1 MAEAPPKRPAD
12 AEQPAVVKKYAN
24 RRLYNT
30 ATSSYVTLDELSR
43 MVRAGRHFVVYDA
56 KTGEDLTRSILTQII
71 LEEDSKGRNLLPINF
86 LRQLIGYY
94 DDSLRAFLPRYLELS
109 MENFAA
115 NQEQIRRYIE
125 GTFGQFFPL
134 GQFEDM
140 ARQNMA
146 LFQRAATMF
155 APPKPSGNAADGP
168 GEDNSASAHEPA
180 RRPALRH
187 LRRNQ
192 GAQRQDRGSAK
203 ADLRAGRDPGAEGVS
218 GLATDTAGLFGRLRP
233 DSHARSPT
241 RSDLTGRYQGL
252 CKAARPG
259 QRACELAAVLPP
271 FPGAKSAPDNVR
283 IILAPPHGDL
293 GRDRRVGSL
302 RSPR

>member
-1 MAEAPPKRPAD
+1 
-12 AEQPAVVKKYAN
+12 
-24 RRLYNT
+24 
-30 ATSSYVTLDELSR
+30 
-43 MVRAGRHFVVYDA
+43 VVYDA

-155 APPKPSGNAADGP
+155 APPEPSGNAADGS
-168 GEDNSASAHEPA
+168 GEGNNIAAHQTGARADTSAEIK
-180 RRPALRH
+180 AL
-187 LRRNQ
+187 
-192 GAQRQDRGSAK
+192 SAK
-203 ADLRAGRDPGAEGVS
+203 IEDLQKQICALVETRAPKD
-218 GLATDTAGLFGRLRP
+218 
-233 DSHARSPT
+233 
-241 RSDLTGRYQGL
+241 
-252 CKAARPG
+252 
-259 QRACELAAVLPP
+259 
-271 FPGAKSAPDNVR
+271 
-283 IILAPPHGDL
+283 
-293 GRDRRVGSL
+293 
-302 RSPR
+302 

>member
-1 MAEAPPKRPAD
+1 MAEAPPKRQAD
-12 AEQPAVVKKYAN
+12 ADQPAVVKKYAN

-43 MVRAGRHFVVYDA
+43 IVRAGQHFVVYDA

-86 LRQLIGYY
+86 LRQLIGFY

-155 APPKPSGNAADGP
+155 TPPKRSGNAEDHSAD
-168 GEDNSASAHEPA
+168 EDSGLGHAP
-180 RRPALRH
+180 RPATAPDTSAEIKAL
-187 LRRNQ
+187 
-192 GAQRQDRGSAK
+192 GAKIEDLQRQICA
-203 ADLRAGRDPGAEGVS
+203 LVE
-218 GLATDTAGLFGRLRP
+218 
-233 DSHARSPT
+233 ARSPK
-241 RSDLTGRYQGL
+241 D
-252 CKAARPG
+252 
-259 QRACELAAVLPP
+259 
-271 FPGAKSAPDNVR
+271 
-283 IILAPPHGDL
+283 
-293 GRDRRVGSL
+293 
-302 RSPR
+302 

>member
-1 MAEAPPKRPAD
+1 
-12 AEQPAVVKKYAN
+12 
-24 RRLYNT
+24 
-30 ATSSYVTLDELSR
+30 

-125 GTFGQFFPL
+125 GTFGQFFPM

-146 LFQRAATMF
+146 LLQRAATMF
-155 APPKPSGNAADGP
+155 TPPKAGNAAHG
-168 GEDNSASAHEPA
+168 
-180 RRPALRH
+180 
-187 LRRNQ
+187 
-192 GAQRQDRGSAK
+192 
-203 ADLRAGRDPGAEGVS
+203 RAAEGN
-218 GLATDTAGLFGRLRP
+218 AGGHDPSSETMSAPGTSAEIKAL
-233 DSHARSPT
+233 
-241 RSDLTGRYQGL
+241 SDKIEDLQKQIGAL
-252 CKAARPG
+252 VEARPPK
-259 QRACELAAVLPP
+259 A
-271 FPGAKSAPDNVR
+271 
-283 IILAPPHGDL
+283 
-293 GRDRRVGSL
+293 
-302 RSPR
+302 

>member
-1 MAEAPPKRPAD
+1 M
-12 AEQPAVVKKYAN
+12 
-24 RRLYNT
+24 
-30 ATSSYVTLDELSR
+30 
-43 MVRAGRHFVVYDA
+43 VYDA

-155 APPKPSGNAADGP
+155 APPNAFGQRRGRTRRGEHLRAPDLRERKP
-168 GEDNSASAHEPA
+168 
-180 RRPALRH
+180 RH
-187 LRRNQ
+187 VRRNQ
-192 GAQRQDRGSAK
+192 GAQRQDRRPAK
-203 ADLRAGRDPGAEGVS
+203 ADLRAGRDPRTEGLRARIALDPCSRSARNLRLSS
-218 GLATDTAGLFGRLRP
+218 G
-233 DSHARSPT
+233 
-241 RSDLTGRYQGL
+241 
-252 CKAARPG
+252 
-259 QRACELAAVLPP
+259 
-271 FPGAKSAPDNVR
+271 
-283 IILAPPHGDL
+283 
-293 GRDRRVGSL
+293 
-302 RSPR
+302 

>member
-1 MAEAPPKRPAD
+1 MAEAPPKRSAA

-140 ARQNMA
+140 ARQNMT

-155 APPKPSGNAADGP
+155 TPKPSGNAADGP
-168 GEDNSASAHEPA
+168 GEENGASGAHQAPPATLGPDTSAEIK
-180 RRPALRH
+180 AL
-187 LRRNQ
+187 
-192 GAQRQDRGSAK
+192 SAK
-203 ADLRAGRDPGAEGVS
+203 IEDLQKQICALVETRAPKE
-218 GLATDTAGLFGRLRP
+218 
-233 DSHARSPT
+233 
-241 RSDLTGRYQGL
+241 
-252 CKAARPG
+252 
-259 QRACELAAVLPP
+259 
-271 FPGAKSAPDNVR
+271 
-283 IILAPPHGDL
+283 
-293 GRDRRVGSL
+293 
-302 RSPR
+302 

>member
-1 MAEAPPKRPAD
+1 MAEAPPRKQANAD
-12 AEQPAVVKKYAN
+12 QPAVVKKYAN

-43 MVRAGRHFVVYDA
+43 MVRAGQHFVVYDA

-125 GTFGQFFPL
+125 GTFGQFFPI

-155 APPKPSGNAADGP
+155 TPLKPSGNAADNP
-168 GEDNSASAHEPA
+168 GDEGNAGHEPSAAIASADTSAEIKALSDKIEDLQKQICALVEA
-180 RRPALRH
+180 R
-187 LRRNQ
+187 
-192 GAQRQDRGSAK
+192 
-203 ADLRAGRDPGAEGVS
+203 
-218 GLATDTAGLFGRLRP
+218 
-233 DSHARSPT
+233 
-241 RSDLTGRYQGL
+241 
-252 CKAARPG
+252 
-259 QRACELAAVLPP
+259 
-271 FPGAKSAPDNVR
+271 APKN
-283 IILAPPHGDL
+283 
-293 GRDRRVGSL
+293 
-302 RSPR
+302 

>member
-12 AEQPAVVKKYAN
+12 ADQPAVVKKYAN

-43 MVRAGRHFVVYDA
+43 MVRAGKHFVVYDA

-140 ARQNMA
+140 ARQNLA

-155 APPKPSGNAADGP
+155 TPPKRAGNAGDEPGEEGIPTRPTAPPP
-168 GEDNSASAHEPA
+168 PA
-180 RRPALRH
+180 RPDPSAEIKAL
-187 LRRNQ
+187 
-192 GAQRQDRGSAK
+192 SAK
-203 ADLRAGRDPGAEGVS
+203 IEDLQKQICALVETRAPKE
-218 GLATDTAGLFGRLRP
+218 
-233 DSHARSPT
+233 
-241 RSDLTGRYQGL
+241 
-252 CKAARPG
+252 
-259 QRACELAAVLPP
+259 
-271 FPGAKSAPDNVR
+271 
-283 IILAPPHGDL
+283 
-293 GRDRRVGSL
+293 
-302 RSPR
+302 

>member
-1 MAEAPPKRPAD
+1 M
-12 AEQPAVVKKYAN
+12 VKKYAN

-155 APPKPSGNAADGP
+155 APAKASGDAADGSA
-168 GEDNSASAHEPA
+168 EDNGISGHETSPA
-180 RRPALRH
+180 RPDTSAEIKAL
-187 LRRNQ
+187 
-192 GAQRQDRGSAK
+192 SAK
-203 ADLRAGRDPGAEGVS
+203 IEDLQKQICALVETRAPKD
-218 GLATDTAGLFGRLRP
+218 
-233 DSHARSPT
+233 
-241 RSDLTGRYQGL
+241 
-252 CKAARPG
+252 
-259 QRACELAAVLPP
+259 
-271 FPGAKSAPDNVR
+271 
-283 IILAPPHGDL
+283 
-293 GRDRRVGSL
+293 
-302 RSPR
+302 